1 MNVMADS
8 INTIS
13 CAIGKIA
20 VSSEQQSQVF
30 RRPREP
36 LVKRITQQN
45 NKITEQSTSRVS
57 TQQELTEQLNHEV
70 DLFRLQDEAPSYTE
84 P

>member
-1 MNVMADS
+1 M
-8 INTIS
+8 
-13 CAIGKIA
+13 
-20 VSSEQQSQVF
+20 
-30 RRPREP
+30 
-36 LVKRITQQN
+36 KRITQQN

-70 DLFRLQDEAPSYTE
+70 NLFRLQDEAPSYTE